1 MEEGTQV
8 PQRRADT
15 VCVGGGGGVSGEQ
28 EADRKK
34 LCQPETGQS
43 LGSQPGDQPKRCPQ
57 PREDLLDPTEA
68 GQRLLQTTPPP
79 RSPHRRTKS
88 LSPQRRYLSMLTI
101 IPRNNH

>member
-15 VCVGGGGGVSGEQ
+15 VCGGGRESGEQ

-57 PREDLLDPTEA
+57 PREDLLDPNRGRTETA
-68 GQRLLQTTPPP
+68 PNHTSPKEPP
-79 RSPHRRTKS
+79 RENKISESPAEVSFHAHHH
-88 LSPQRRYLSMLTI
+88 PQK
-101 IPRNNH
+101 